1 MAAKKTEA
9 KKATPAKKERKLA
22 FSDLTALKRD
32 DLVSKISELRDEI
45 TTLSR
50 GMRNGEVQNVRA
62 AGVKKR
68 ELARVLTA
76 LTAQS
81 GEEKK

>member
-1 MAAKKTEA
+1 MADKKTA
-9 KKATPAKKERKLA
+9 TKAAPVKKAKKLA
-22 FSDLTALKRD
+22 FSELTAMKRD
-32 DLVSKISELRDEI
+32 DLVSKVSELREEI
-45 TTLSR
+45 TTLRR
-50 GMRNGEVQNVRA
+50 GMHNGEVQNVRA

-76 LTAQS
+76 LSANS

>member
-1 MAAKKTEA
+1 MADKKATV
-9 KKATPAKKERKLA
+9 KATPAKKAKKVA
-22 FSDLTALKRD
+22 FSDLTAMKRE
-32 DLVSKISELRDEI
+32 DLVSKISELREEI
-45 TTLSR
+45 TTLRR
-50 GMRNGEVQNVRA
+50 GMHNGEVQNVRA

-76 LTAQS
+76 LSANS

>member
-1 MAAKKTEA
+1 MH
-9 KKATPAKKERKLA
+9 
-22 FSDLTALKRD
+22 
-32 DLVSKISELRDEI
+32 
-45 TTLSR
+45 
-50 GMRNGEVQNVRA
+50 NGEVQNVRA

-76 LTAQS
+76 LSANS